1 MQKKQYY
8 YLALAALSL
17 AACTN
22 SDDYFHSEQG
32 KLSDAVSFQVL
43 GKNATRAM
51 LHQEGHY
58 NFGVFGYKSSDLVN
72 PIMADYLVGYQDND
86 KGYESTGSTVG
97 DKDGVADGKSHW
109 MYEGMGNTQYYG
121 TYAGAALDRFYAS
134 NNANQYLKYWDKSA
148 EYTCFYAYAPY
159 VGTKEDESA
168 KRITYVDGTKRGS
181 SNDTYV
187 LTIPNGT
194 LQAGYDDASKYEFMY
209 AATQVKSADYGHD
222 VTLNF
227 KRLVAKVNI
236 KFWEDVPGY
245 RVRILDLKQGTYT
258 GVQATPSIKKDGE
271 GHYGYRYGTYYT
283 SNGAK
288 IKFDPTAATPNMGGT
303 VQQFNGERV
312 YDAAGH
318 KANLI
323 FKAPTVQQIGEN
335 RYEAALSPTTYYAI
349 PKGDGNEVLSSNNAD
364 FDETTAAEA
373 DLALTGFTFHVTYE
387 LTAEDTGEHIVV
399 KNATVHVSSDYC
411 NWKANT
417 HYTYIFKITTGS
429 NGSTEG
435 NPSINPDDP
444 EVPTTPSLYPIVF
457 DNCTVADW
465 DENESEWNVT
475 DGTERNY
482 HNITLSRWSLNA
494 TTTATNVDVEIND
507 GDGHK
512 DASIKWENVT
522 VTAPNG
528 GSLTL
533 NDPDGGTHT
542 KHYFTVPV
550 GADAGVYTVTYTC
563 DGSDLN
569 GSHPRT
575 WTAKLLVGN
584 SYEVKTH
591 KDVIG
596 TKYVNATTAKL
607 NVTVSKDGGAYGT
620 PTVGD
625 LSIEHPYG
633 LTETEK
639 GYVSVEGNDIKVT
652 NQAVPGVYRV
662 VYSVNV
668 ESTLVKVAVYDFT
681 VKDFTFDFNPKVVK
695 KGENTTITCTNFT
708 EGAYSSE
715 VGTVSGNKIA
725 ITADNVAIVD
735 DYTTKTITY
744 TVYAGDAAQT
754 TYTKTFTVVNSHS
767 VTLSQQTVDRN
778 VGTHNDTDFST
789 DNIIITTT
797 FNGGVPESDLATG
810 GKLTIVGAD
819 QTDLTAE
826 VSGKF
831 KITQDGSNGQYKLE
845 CQQATPAGN
854 YFVKYTSTVKGEE
867 VAKYAGFVVVE

>member
-8 YLALAALSL
+8 YFALAALSL

-72 PIMADYLVGYQDND
+72 PIMADYLVGYLDSN
-86 KGYESTGSTVG
+86 KGYEKTGSTTG
-97 DKDGVADGKSHW
+97 DENDGVVDGKSHW
-109 MYEGMGNTQYYG
+109 MYEGMGSAQYYG
-121 TYAGAALDRFYAS
+121 TYAGGAMTRFYQS
-134 NNANQYLKYWDKSA
+134 NNLNQYLKYWDKSA
-148 EYTCFYAYAPY
+148 EYTRFYAYAPY
-159 VGTKEDESA
+159 VGEDDAE
-168 KRITYVDGTKRGS
+168 KRITYVDGTAQGPS
-181 SNDTYV
+181 SDQYV

-194 LQAGYDDASKYEFMY
+194 LKAGYNDASQFEFMY
-209 AATQVKSADYGHD
+209 AATKVKNTEYGHD

-245 RVRILDLKQGTYT
+245 RVRILDLKEGLT
-258 GVQATPSIKKDGE
+258 GVHATPSIKEAGQ
-271 GHYGYRYGTYYT
+271 GNYGYRYGTYYI

-288 IKFDPTAATPNMGGT
+288 IQFNQTTMEGT
-303 VQQFNGERV
+303 VKQFAGERV
-312 YDAAGH
+312 YDVDGH
-318 KANLI
+318 RANLV
-323 FKAPTVQQIGEN
+323 FAAPTDAQIGDN
-335 RYEAALSPTTYYAI
+335 RYTAASSATTYYAI
-349 PKGDGNEVLSSNNAD
+349 PKGDGEAVLADNSTD
-364 FDETTAAEA
+364 FDDANTPANA
-373 DLALTGFTFHVTYE
+373 DLARTGFTFHVTYE
-387 LTAEDTGEHIVV
+387 LTAEDTGERIVV
-399 KNATVHVSSDYC
+399 KNATVHVGNDYC
-411 NWKANT
+411 KWKANT
-417 HYTYIFKITTGS
+417 HYTYIFKITTSS
-429 NGSTEG
+429 NGSTDE
-435 NPSINPDDP
+435 NPTIIPDDP
-444 EVPTTPSLYPIVF
+444 EVPTTQSLYPIVF
-457 DNCTVADW
+457 DNCTITDW
-465 DENESEWNVT
+465 DENETEWNVT
-475 DGTERNY
+475 EGTERNY

-494 TTTATNVDVEIND
+494 TTMATDVEVEIYD
-507 GDGHK
+507 GDSHIG
-512 DASIKWENVT
+512 ENINWTSVT
-522 VTAPNG
+522 VTDPNG

-533 NDPDGGTHT
+533 KDPDGSAHT
-542 KHYFTVPV
+542 KHYFTVPA
-550 GADAGVYTVTYTC
+550 GADAGVYTVTYEC

-569 GSHPRT
+569 GSHPGT
-575 WTAKLLVGN
+575 WVAKLLVGN
-584 SYEVKTH
+584 SYAVKTH

-596 TKYVNATTAKL
+596 TKYVDVTTAKL
-607 NVTVSKDGGAYGT
+607 NVTVSKDGEAYAA
-620 PTVGD
+620 PTVGE
-625 LSIEHPYG
+625 LSIEYPYG

-652 NQAVPGVYRV
+652 SQAVPGVYRV

-668 ESTLVKVAVYDFT
+668 ESTLVKVAVYNFT

-695 KGENTTITCTNFT
+695 KGENTTITCSQAADGDHEYT
-708 EGAYSSE
+708 SE
-715 VGTVSGNKIA
+715 FGTVSGNKIA
-725 ITADNVAIVD
+725 ITATDVASIADNA
-735 DYTTKTITY
+735 TKTITY

-754 TYTKTFTVVNSHS
+754 TYKKDFTVVNSHS

-797 FNGGVPESDLATG
+797 FNGGVPESNLATG

-831 KITQDGSNGQYKLE
+831 QITQDGANNKYKLE
-845 CQQATPAGN
+845 CKAGTPVGN
-854 YFVKYTSTVKGEE
+854 YFVKYTSTVGGADVDEF
-867 VAKYAGFVVVE
+867 AGFVVKE